1 MADEAPKISA
11 SDTGAQ
17 LISDVNAALRHV
29 ANDFVFAS
37 IVLQSPNQK
46 YRYKISV
53 NDVGELIVARL
64 VFKDRQWSEP
74 RPEAGRKRLAA
85 ASGPEN
91 LI

>member
-1 MADEAPKISA
+1 MVDELPKIPA
-11 SDTGAQ
+11 TDTGGQ
-17 LISDVNAALRHV
+17 MINDINAALRHI

-37 IVLQSPNQK
+37 VVLQSPNQR

-53 NDVGELIVARL
+53 SDAGELMVARL
-64 VFKDRQWSEP
+64 VFKDGKWSEP

-85 ASGPEN
+85 PSGPEN